1 LAFPERLL
9 SEDEELIYDLRPH
22 WLTLVVPVLLTVA
35 VVVAVGAAWV
45 VMPAGD
51 LQQPA
56 RMAVGVIGLAV
67 LLATVVGRVLRW
79 ATTHFVL
86 TTERLIFRSGV
97 VAKFG
102 REIPLERINDVT
114 FSQSLFE
121 RMIGAGDL
129 LLESAGEHGQS
140 RFSNIRDP
148 EAVQLEI
155 YRQMEANDR
164 RRAGYAT
171 TRPHPAAADRTPT
184 PPGPPHPPANSPR
197 RPGAPGRPPRPRR
210 RHRGG
215 VPAYEARAAGPDVAG
230 GATFALGGALRQ
242 RTQAVEGEVT
252 GADLQFREF
261 FAAEYGRLRGLG
273 YLLTSDWGQ
282 AEELAQDAL
291 VRTYRAWPRVRG
303 HDRPGAYAR
312 KVLVNRH
319 RSLLRR
325 AKVEAR
331 HLAGRRVEEAV
342 QPELGTDG
350 LVLWSAVRRLPA
362 RQRAVLVLRYH
373 QDLPEAEV
381 ARLLGLPLGTVKSL
395 AHRGLARLRAELG
408 SPAMEEIR
416 GNLE

>member
-56 RMAVGVIGLAV
+56 RMAVGVLGLAV

-140 RFSNIRDP
+140 RFSSIRDP

-155 YRQMEANDR
+155 YRQMEAPPGGR
-164 RRAGYAT
+164 
-171 TRPHPAAADRTPT
+171 RPHPDPA
-184 PPGPPHPPANSPR
+184 GPSRHPHPPADPPR
-197 RPGAPGRPPRPRR
+197 RPGAPGRSPRPRR

-215 VPAYEARAAGPDVAG
+215 VPAHETRAAGPDVAQ
-230 GATFALGGALRQ
+230 GATFAPGGALRQ
-242 RTQAVEGEVT
+242 RTQAVE
-252 GADLQFREF
+252 
-261 FAAEYGRLRGLG
+261 
-273 YLLTSDWGQ
+273 
-282 AEELAQDAL
+282 
-291 VRTYRAWPRVRG
+291 VR
-303 HDRPGAYAR
+303 
-312 KVLVNRH
+312 
-319 RSLLRR
+319 
-325 AKVEAR
+325 
-331 HLAGRRVEEAV
+331 
-342 QPELGTDG
+342 
-350 LVLWSAVRRLPA
+350 
-362 RQRAVLVLRYH
+362 
-373 QDLPEAEV
+373 
-381 ARLLGLPLGTVKSL
+381 
-395 AHRGLARLRAELG
+395 
-408 SPAMEEIR
+408 
-416 GNLE
+416 

>member
-1 LAFPERLL
+1 MHNGAASEEGRLAFPERLL

-22 WLTLVVPVLLTVA
+22 WLTLVVPVLLTVV

-56 RMAVGVIGLAV
+56 RMAVGIIGLAV

-171 TRPHPAAADRTPT
+171 TQQHPVAADRTPT
-184 PPGPPHPPANSPR
+184 PPTPSRPSRGPAPLDDLERLANLR
-197 RPGAPGRPPRPRR
+197 DRGA
-210 RHRGG
+210 
-215 VPAYEARAAGPDVAG
+215 VTEEE
-230 GATFALGGALRQ
+230 FQ
-242 RTQAVEGEVT
+242 RMKKE
-252 GADLQFREF
+252 
-261 FAAEYGRLRGLG
+261 
-273 YLLTSDWGQ
+273 LL
-282 AEELAQDAL
+282 
-291 VRTYRAWPRVRG
+291 
-303 HDRPGAYAR
+303 DR
-312 KVLVNRH
+312 
-319 RSLLRR
+319 
-325 AKVEAR
+325 
-331 HLAGRRVEEAV
+331 
-342 QPELGTDG
+342 
-350 LVLWSAVRRLPA
+350 
-362 RQRAVLVLRYH
+362 
-373 QDLPEAEV
+373 
-381 ARLLGLPLGTVKSL
+381 
-395 AHRGLARLRAELG
+395 
-408 SPAMEEIR
+408 M
-416 GNLE
+416 

>member
-1 LAFPERLL
+1 VAFPERLL

-22 WLTLVVPVLLTVA
+22 WLTLVVPVLITLV

-56 RMAVGVIGLAV
+56 QLAVGVLGVVV

-86 TTERLIFRSGV
+86 TTERLIFRTGV

-171 TRPHPAAADRTPT
+171 TQPHPAVAHPAADRTPT
-184 PPGPPHPPANSPR
+184 PPTRSPSALDDLERLANLR
-197 RPGAPGRPPRPRR
+197 DRGA
-210 RHRGG
+210 
-215 VPAYEARAAGPDVAG
+215 VTEEE
-230 GATFALGGALRQ
+230 FQ
-242 RTQAVEGEVT
+242 RMK
-252 GADLQFREF
+252 RE
-261 FAAEYGRLRGLG
+261 
-273 YLLTSDWGQ
+273 LL
-282 AEELAQDAL
+282 
-291 VRTYRAWPRVRG
+291 
-303 HDRPGAYAR
+303 DR
-312 KVLVNRH
+312 
-319 RSLLRR
+319 
-325 AKVEAR
+325 
-331 HLAGRRVEEAV
+331 
-342 QPELGTDG
+342 
-350 LVLWSAVRRLPA
+350 
-362 RQRAVLVLRYH
+362 
-373 QDLPEAEV
+373 
-381 ARLLGLPLGTVKSL
+381 
-395 AHRGLARLRAELG
+395 
-408 SPAMEEIR
+408 M
-416 GNLE
+416 